1 MTIDKDTEAQILR
14 LHHVEKWG
22 VHTIARQLPVHH
34 TVVERVLTQA
44 GVPAPARGQRHSKRD
59 AYNGFILETLEKYP
73 RLSAQRIYVMACER
87 GYQGASSH
95 FRARVAELR
104 PRKPNEAYL
113 RLQTY
118 QAEQMQMDWGVF
130 GHIQIGRAR
139 RPLMAFVMVLSWSR
153 MIFLRFYLNQ
163 RMESFIRGHVAALE
177 FFGGSAR
184 VCLYDNLKSAVIDR
198 HADAIR
204 FNPHLLQLSAHYRF
218 EPRPCAPYRGNQ
230 KGRVERAIR
239 FIRDSFFSARTYSDI
254 NELNVQAERWCLEQ
268 AAARPCPQDPTISV
282 REAFAQEKPSL
293 LSLPDNPFSTD
304 ERVTVSVGKT
314 PYARYDMN
322 DYSVPHTHTRR
333 SLTVLAS
340 IERVRILDGV
350 TVIADHQRH
359 FGKGEQIENPEHIQA
374 LIDYKRKARHERAQ
388 DRLAHSV
395 PVSVELIR
403 QGSERDYRP
412 STMSRELLKLLDSY
426 GASELEIAI
435 NEALARQ
442 VPHPNA
448 VRLALERRREQRNRP
463 PPLTVP
469 LPAKA
474 RAQNISVRTGS
485 LADYDQINGDYEP
498 AGQNNEL
505 DESRQGTGHTRNTQA
520 PPSEDTP

>member
-340 IERVRILDGV
+340 VERVRILDGV

-359 FGKGEQIENPEHIQA
+359 FGK
-374 LIDYKRKARHERAQ
+374 
-388 DRLAHSV
+388 
-395 PVSVELIR
+395 
-403 QGSERDYRP
+403 P

>member
-1 MTIDKDTEAQILR
+1 MTIDKDMEARILR

-34 TVVERVLTQA
+34 TVVERVLSQA
-44 GVPAPARGQRHSKRD
+44 GLPPPERGQRRSKRD
-59 AYNGFILETLEKYP
+59 PYNGFILETLEKYP
-73 RLSAQRIYVMACER
+73 RLSAQRLYIMACER

-104 PRKPNEAYL
+104 PRKSNEAYL

-118 QAEQMQMDWGVF
+118 QAEQMQMDWGCF
-130 GHIQIGRAR
+130 GHVQIGRAR

-177 FFGGSAR
+177 FFGGSAK

-204 FNPHLLQLSAHYRF
+204 FNPHLLELSAHYRF

-239 FIRDSFFSARTYSDI
+239 FIRDSFFAARTYSDI
-254 NELNVQAERWCLEQ
+254 DDLNVQAERWCLEQ
-268 AAARPCPQDPTISV
+268 AAARPCPQDPSISV
-282 REAFAQEKPSL
+282 GEAFAQERPSL
-293 LSLPDNPFSTD
+293 LALPDNPFSTD
-304 ERVTVSVGKT
+304 ERVMVSVGKT
-314 PYARYDMN
+314 PYLRYDLN
-322 DYSVPHTHTRR
+322 DYSLPHTHTRR
-333 SLTVLAS
+333 ALTVLAS
-340 IERVRILDGV
+340 LERVRILDGV

-359 FGKGEQIENPEHIQA
+359 FGKGEQIENSDHIQA
-374 LIDYKRKARHERAQ
+374 LIDYKRKARHQRAQ

-403 QGSERDYRP
+403 RGSERDYRP
-412 STMSRELLKLLDSY
+412 STMSRDLLRLLDGY
-426 GASELEIAI
+426 GATELEIAI
-435 NEALARQ
+435 NEALVRD

-448 VRLALERRREQRNRP
+448 VRLALERRRDDRNRP

-469 LPAKA
+469 LPDKA
-474 RAQNISVRTGS
+474 RAQNISVRPGS
-485 LADYDQINGDYEP
+485 LAAYDQINGHYELQ
-498 AGQNNEL
+498 GQNNEPEENPPIT
-505 DESRQGTGHTRNTQA
+505 DNNDSSQASCNEGT
-520 PPSEDTP
+520 P